1 MTALQLPYLLPPE
14 VAFVGQVVSIVTRR
28 GGHISEVKRL
38 GDGGVRVYAVANEV
52 SKWLDFR
59 IADSATDGWAMSWR
73 GNPITAKDFAWQ
85 LCKLLDLRSVPGPVG
100 VEH

>member
-1 MTALQLPYLLPPE
+1 MTALQLPDLRLSE
-14 VAFVGQVVSIVTRR
+14 VSFVGQVVSIVTRR

-38 GDGGVRVYAVANEV
+38 GDGGVRVYAAANGE

-59 IADSATDGWAMSWR
+59 MGDLSSDGWAASWK

-85 LCKLLDLRSVPGPVG
+85 LCKLLGLRSVPGPVG
-100 VEH
+100 VER